1 MQTSVVFFDH
11 ASFLRLQPD
20 LDQAD
25 SREADDVMSYRSA
38 IAYNEQR

>member
-1 MQTSVVFFDH
+1 MTGSRNLTF
-11 ASFLRLQPD
+11 SLTD
-20 LDQAD
+20 LEQAAD